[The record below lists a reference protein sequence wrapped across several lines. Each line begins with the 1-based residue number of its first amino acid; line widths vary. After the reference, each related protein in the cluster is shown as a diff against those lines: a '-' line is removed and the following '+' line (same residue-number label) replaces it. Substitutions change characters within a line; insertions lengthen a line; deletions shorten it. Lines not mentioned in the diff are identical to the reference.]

1 MLTPSDVP
9 ENLRQLLMDEEFQ
22 FVGGLFEADD
32 TDMRSQSFDSGESS
46 VVIAALKKFVAGR
59 EILVRSTN

>member
-1 MLTPSDVP
+1 MLIPSEVP

-22 FVGGLFEADD
+22 FVGGLCEAYDPD
-32 TDMRSQSFDSGESS
+32 TRSQSFESGGSS
-46 VVIAALKKFVAGR
+46 VVTAALKKFVTRR